1 MASRVTHGESLE
13 WDSSEN
19 DENESDFES
28 SESEEES
35 FDDDRVYGF
44 PNDRDGS
51 AFNVAAEE
59 ESSQNDET
67 DSQGSGFSDEEE
79 NNIGDNV
86 IQIAFVDEEDP
97 EIRVARHNVIM
108 QTAEAA
114 TAPELQAQQRRRIVR
129 QRRANRRPD
138 LNLQWQKGNVTNTI
152 PMFNQRSGTVRVWGG
167 NCTPLSFL
175 QLFWSDDLYDFIR
188 VQTNKNAEAKRNAN
202 PEKHKTQW
210 REINELSEMKAF
222 FGVCLAMGILKL
234 PLVEMYW
241 QKKFS
246 LFEVNDWSSAMSRN
260 RFNSIMRYLK
270 FCDEQVDKPA
280 VEPGQPGY
288 DKLYKVRRFLSMLL
302 PKYER
307 EWISSQ
313 WLAID
318 EQIIPY
324 RGRVG
329 FRQFIANKPNRFG
342 IKVWA
347 MADAKTGYILKQQIY
362 TGKNLTAV
370 NNTEDAPYVGLAQQV
385 VTDLVQG
392 YGNKGYIV
400 VTDNFYSSPSLS
412 LKLKEMGIDSL
423 GTVKASSKG
432 FAKELVFPTKP
443 KPQRGTSDWRN
454 CGNLLAV
461 SWFDNKAVYFL
472 STVHKPNYT
481 RNVQEEDQV
490 VRRRSKQGVVNIPSP
505 PLLKDYNKYMCG
517 IDRADQNNRYYSVGR
532 QCKRWPPRVV
542 FHQLETSINNAFQIY
557 KAAVPGHK
565 SAREFRM
572 HLATELVRGYSASQH
587 HPVGRKRANPDIE
600 PRLQNVGV
608 HLPLVGANLVCC
620 LCSQVASVQHKRQC
634 RNVPVEE
641 QPTRKRPSR
650 SNVYCS
656 ICEVHLCLNSTRN
669 CWVEWHS
676 KSSLC

>member
-1 MASRVTHGESLE
+1 
-13 WDSSEN
+13 
-19 DENESDFES
+19 
-28 SESEEES
+28 
-35 FDDDRVYGF
+35 
-44 PNDRDGS
+44 
-51 AFNVAAEE
+51 
-59 ESSQNDET
+59 
-67 DSQGSGFSDEEE
+67 
-79 NNIGDNV
+79 
-86 IQIAFVDEEDP
+86 
-97 EIRVARHNVIM
+97 
-108 QTAEAA
+108 
-114 TAPELQAQQRRRIVR
+114 
-129 QRRANRRPD
+129 
-138 LNLQWQKGNVTNTI
+138 
-152 PMFNQRSGTVRVWGG
+152 
-167 NCTPLSFL
+167 
-175 QLFWSDDLYDFIR
+175 
-188 VQTNKNAEAKRNAN
+188 
-202 PEKHKTQW
+202 
-210 REINELSEMKAF
+210 
-222 FGVCLAMGILKL
+222 
-234 PLVEMYW
+234 
-241 QKKFS
+241 
-246 LFEVNDWSSAMSRN
+246 
-260 RFNSIMRYLK
+260 
-270 FCDEQVDKPA
+270 
-280 VEPGQPGY
+280 
-288 DKLYKVRRFLSMLL
+288 
-302 PKYER
+302 
-307 EWISSQ
+307 
-313 WLAID
+313 
-318 EQIIPY
+318 
-324 RGRVG
+324 
-329 FRQFIANKPNRFG
+329 
-342 IKVWA
+342 
-347 MADAKTGYILKQQIY
+347 
-362 TGKNLTAV
+362 
-370 NNTEDAPYVGLAQQV
+370 
-385 VTDLVQG
+385 
-392 YGNKGYIV
+392 
-400 VTDNFYSSPSLS
+400 
-412 LKLKEMGIDSL
+412 MGIDSL

-481 RNVQEEDQV
+481 RNVQQEDQV
-490 VRRRSKQGVVNIPSP
+490 VRRRSKEGVVNIPSP